1 MNKEDE
7 KRFSQMNTII
17 SSGNED
23 ELKFFIDNNQ
33 DLLKVDPVLFISNHV
48 MFYALKEQPSNVLS
62 VIEHYK
68 NAPYISMEVED
79 FLNELKEKM
88 LKAYETKEK
97 KFDESKLRPYLL
109 SKTEGK
115 IIRAL
120 NYLSTVN
127 IRMHLDLVREF
138 LLKDDISYKYKTLA
152 LFMLVE
158 QKVDSVFEVYKDDGK
173 FSINPINLKLPFDN
187 DLYIEAKNYLKKVCP
202 PSFYDEALEIFNSI
216 HIRTYPDSILEEYNP
231 NLVVDV
237 CVDITRGLYQEDP
250 HTQEI
255 KQRYNIDEMDL
266 YDIESRIQDI
276 LTN

>member
-33 DLLKVDPVLFISNHV
+33 DLLKVDPILFISNHV

-138 LLKDDISYKYKTLA
+138 LLKEDISYKYKTLA

-158 QKVDSVFEVYKDDGK
+158 QKVDSVFEIYKDDGK

-187 DLYIEAKNYLKKVCP
+187 DLYIDAKNYLKKVCP
-202 PSFYDEALEIFNSI
+202 PSYYDETLEIFNSI

-255 KQRYNIDEMDL
+255 KKRYNIDEMDL

>member
-7 KRFSQMNTII
+7 KRFSQMNTIV
-17 SSGNED
+17 SSGNEE

-48 MFYALKEQPSNVLS
+48 MFYALKEQPANVLS

-88 LKAYETKEK
+88 LKAYETKDK
-97 KFDESKLRPYLL
+97 KFDEAKLKPYLL

-127 IRMHLDLVREF
+127 IRMHLDLVRAF
-138 LLKDDISYKYKTLA
+138 LLKEDIPYKFKTLA
-152 LFMLVE
+152 LFILVE
-158 QKVDSVFEVYKDDGK
+158 QKVDGVFEIYKKDGK
-173 FSINPINLKLPFDN
+173 FSINPINLKLPFDS
-187 DLYIEAKNYLKKVCP
+187 DLYKEAKKYFDEVCP
-202 PSFYDEALEIFNSI
+202 PSYHDSALEIFNAV

-231 NLVVDV
+231 NLIVDI
-237 CVDITRGLYQEDP
+237 CIDITRNLYQEDSQ
-250 HTQEI
+250 TKEI
-255 KQRYNIDEMDL
+255 KEKYNVDELDL
-266 YDIESRIQDI
+266 FTIEGRIQDI
-276 LTN
+276 LTD

>member
-33 DLLKVDPVLFISNHV
+33 DLLKVDPILFISNHV

-68 NAPYISMEVED
+68 NAPYISMEVEE

-138 LLKDDISYKYKTLA
+138 LLKEDISYKYKTLA

-158 QKVDSVFEVYKDDGK
+158 QKVDSVFEIYKDDGK

-187 DLYIEAKNYLKKVCP
+187 DLYIDAKNYLKKVCP
-202 PSFYDEALEIFNSI
+202 PSYYDETLEIFNSI
-216 HIRTYPDSILEEYNP
+216 HIRTYPDSILEEYNS